1 MLDQWL
7 LFPPTLHCLHGLV
20 KGCPVLLAV
29 VFLQLLE
36 GLLQSQFIRPDEFG
50 AVEVSVDGEIQLKV
64 FVELEDQLG
73 FSFTSTMGKGIGDGT
88 LQGSCR
94 DALDEFPV
102 DNT

>member
-7 LFPPTLHCLHGLV
+7 LFPPTLYCLHGLV

-36 GLLQSQFIRPDEFG
+36 GLLQSQFIRLDEFG
-50 AVEVSVDGEIQLKV
+50 VVEVSVDGEIQLKV

-73 FSFTSTMGKGIGDGT
+73 FSFTSTMGKGIGDDT
-88 LQGSCR
+88 LEDSCR